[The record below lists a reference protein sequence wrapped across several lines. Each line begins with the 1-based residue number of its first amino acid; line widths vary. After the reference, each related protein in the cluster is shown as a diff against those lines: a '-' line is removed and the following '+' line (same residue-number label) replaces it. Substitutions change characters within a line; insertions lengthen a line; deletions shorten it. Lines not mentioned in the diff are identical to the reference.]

1 LNRSALALTNS
12 CLGELEQVLLF
23 LLEGEVTMT
32 RTVEID
38 VDPVALA
45 SKGMSI
51 KANANNEVHMPTL
64 LRVSVMTSANRWIGG
79 WII

>member
-1 LNRSALALTNS
+1 
-12 CLGELEQVLLF
+12 
-23 LLEGEVTMT
+23 MT